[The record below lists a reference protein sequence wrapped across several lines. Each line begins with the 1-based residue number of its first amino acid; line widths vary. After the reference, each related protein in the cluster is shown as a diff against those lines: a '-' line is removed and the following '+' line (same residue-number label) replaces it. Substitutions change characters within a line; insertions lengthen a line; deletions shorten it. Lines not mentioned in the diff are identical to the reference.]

1 MDVVILGGLA
11 FVAGAWVYWH
21 HVLKPKKP
29 SLAEK
34 YWYYGL
40 LDKVTPPWL
49 KKDSDTN

>member
-1 MDVVILGGLA
+1 MDTILLLA
-11 FVAGAWVYWH
+11 VLFVAGAWAYWH

-40 LDKVTPPWL
+40 LDKVTPPWI
-49 KKDSDTN
+49 KKDDEK